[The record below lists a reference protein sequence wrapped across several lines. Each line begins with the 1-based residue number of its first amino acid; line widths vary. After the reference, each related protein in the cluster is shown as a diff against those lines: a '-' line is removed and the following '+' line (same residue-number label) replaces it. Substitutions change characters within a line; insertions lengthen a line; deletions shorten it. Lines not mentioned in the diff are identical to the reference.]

1 MIKGPAKFTV
11 MVSAFWMATDFG
23 ASSPTTTCKNV
34 MREKAI
40 TKEISVAADSG
51 IFNSMNK
58 GSIIAF
64 TVGSPSHPMPREVMV
79 MPSWVADKY
88 SSKCVMT
95 RFALIAFLFP
105 SSISW
110 LILVAR
116 TLTIAN

>member
-1 MIKGPAKFTV
+1 
-11 MVSAFWMATDFG
+11 
-23 ASSPTTTCKNV
+23 
-34 MREKAI
+34 
-40 TKEISVAADSG
+40 
-51 IFNSMNK
+51 
-58 GSIIAF
+58 
-64 TVGSPSHPMPREVMV
+64 

-116 TLTIAN
+116 TLTIANSEATKNMVLASRMNNAIKLAVYIYPLQLQFREEDSPPF